1 MIMENNNQ
9 PKRPPQILSPEVNR
23 GGENLND
30 DNLQEQ
36 NNDTTTYDLRQAADE
51 ALEMYEQSKNT
62 ADTKDT
68 GELIAFDDTM
78 CLVFEIV
85 GSTRILTIEVEQDI
99 ILGRSD
105 SGDSHA
111 VGIDLTEYGAY
122 QLGLS
127 RKHALI
133 RRNGM
138 QLEIQDVGSRNG
150 TFVRE
155 KRLEPN
161 VPYVVRN
168 GDEVRF
174 GNMIAKLRFAKKA

>member
-1 MIMENNNQ
+1 MENNNQ
-9 PKRPPQILSPEVNR
+9 PKRPPHILSPEVNR

-36 NNDTTTYDLRQAADE
+36 NHDTTTYDLQQAADE
-51 ALEMYEQSKNT
+51 ALEMYEQTKNT
-62 ADTKDT
+62 ADLMDT
-68 GELIAFDDTM
+68 SELIAFDDTM

-85 GSTRILTIEVEQDI
+85 GSTRILTIDVDQDV

-105 SGDSHA
+105 RSDSYT
-111 VGIDLTEYGAY
+111 VGIDLSEYGAY

-138 QLEIQDVGSRNG
+138 QLEVQDIGSRNG
-150 TFVRE
+150 TFVGD

-168 GDEVRF
+168 GDEIRF
-174 GNMIAKLRFAKKA
+174 GNMVAKLRFAKKA